1 MTEPSANGE
10 STTEGRVL
18 VVDDDALV
26 GEALR
31 RVLSQFE
38 IVFAQSVSG
47 ALGRIQA
54 GSRFDAVICDYSM
67 PGMSGIQFLEE
78 LAKTDPQLAR
88 RGILLTGYSATPEVR
103 DFVERTGTRCL
114 GKPFDVK
121 ELRTAVS
128 AASSSSRSARP
139 STDEPRAPAR
149 TASKAT
155 GS

>member
-1 MTEPSANGE
+1 MTERSAKE
-10 STTEGRVL
+10 ETTPGGRVL

-67 PGMSGIQFLEE
+67 PGMTGIQFLEE
-78 LAKTDPQLAR
+78 LAKTDPQLAKG
-88 RGILLTGYSATPEVR
+88 GILLTGYSSTPEVR

-114 GKPFDVK
+114 GKPFDVN
-121 ELRTAVS
+121 ELRTAVG
-128 AASSSSRSARP
+128 AASSSTRTARP
-139 STDEPRAPAR
+139 STGEPPAAAR
-149 TASKAT
+149 KASGA
-155 GS
+155 